1 MTAQPTWSWDFPDG
15 SESSP
20 DAPDN
25 LGAESHGHSPPVDDD
40 AGIPE
45 APHAA
50 NTRRRQYG
58 PRTCR
63 ICLDTEQP
71 KYSTD
76 VTSTL
81 GLSSASSRPSY
92 ISDDPDL
99 GRLLSPCKCK
109 GSQKYVH
116 EGCLNSWR
124 LANPK
129 AARNYWECP
138 TCKFKYR
145 LARLHWASMLSSKW
159 AQVALTVT
167 VVFIGIFFLGFI
179 ADPILDLWFDPV
191 GTISDTVSSVVAGG
205 EALKPSR
212 YEEPASWTDHFAKG
226 FFSLGFVGFLKSLVA
241 MGPWQWLNLRSS
253 GLLGTGRRRGTGRA
267 RMDNFNLV
275 FVLIG
280 ALTFLMAIWKAV
292 RAISTRVLNN
302 VSDKVLDVS
311 EDDDGDEV
319 EDEAGPGTKQD
330 Q

>member
-1 MTAQPTWSWDFPDG
+1 MSTQPTWNWDLPLANESAPDG
-15 SESSP
+15 PGNPGTGSP
-20 DAPDN
+20 
-25 LGAESHGHSPPVDDD
+25 GQQPPDDD
-40 AGIPE
+40 TAE
-45 APHAA
+45 ASRARGTGA
-50 NTRRRQYG
+50 RRYG

-71 KYSTD
+71 QYPSD
-76 VTSTL
+76 ATSTF
-81 GLSSASSRPSY
+81 GLSASSRPWY
-92 ISDDPDL
+92 ASDDPEL

-124 LANPK
+124 LANPM
-129 AARNYWECP
+129 AARNYWQCP
-138 TCKFKYR
+138 TCKFNYR

-159 AQVALTVT
+159 AQVALTLA
-167 VVFIGIFFLGFI
+167 VVFVGIFFLGFI

-191 GTISDTVSSVVAGG
+191 GTISDTVSSVVADV
-205 EALKPSR
+205 EAMKPSR
-212 YEEPASWTDHFAKG
+212 YDEPASWTDHFAKG
-226 FFSLGFVGFLKSLVA
+226 FFSLGFVGFIKSLVA

-253 GLLGTGRRRGTGRA
+253 GMLGSARRRGTGRA

-280 ALTFLMAIWKAV
+280 AFTFFMAMWKAV

-311 EDDDGDEV
+311 EDDGGDEV
-319 EDEAGPGTKQD
+319 EDEDAKKD